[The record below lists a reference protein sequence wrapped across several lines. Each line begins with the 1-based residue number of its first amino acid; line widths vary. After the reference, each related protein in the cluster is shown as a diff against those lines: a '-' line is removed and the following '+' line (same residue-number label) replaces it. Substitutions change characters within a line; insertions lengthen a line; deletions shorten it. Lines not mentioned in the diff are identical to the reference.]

1 MHRKIVSLSLILM
14 FLSVAFNVVARAA
27 QSGGGL
33 TPQESQLVS
42 SVNGTNAYNYALRLE
57 EIALDHNIS
66 GYTFRVGGSAGAL
79 EAARWID
86 SQLESFGLETYEEK
100 FEFTNWTLLSQPELT
115 ISCNGSR
122 FPIQSFQSDHYSWPT
137 SRSGVSAD
145 LVVLPLPEAANRNEV
160 GVRPINLTIWNA
172 VDTSGKIVLIGREVR
187 WSNGWERT
195 FKSKLTTQP
204 PAAVVYTWWYDWM
217 SPIPPKPSSGGGRPL
232 SVLGCYFWNLKIP
245 VGWVNHEEGFLIRDM
260 ENTLDVSA
268 TVKIDSAIGF
278 GPHYNVIG
286 KLEGS
291 IEPEKII
298 IVSAHYDTVMTG
310 GFCDNAAGTAGMLEL
325 ARVFSEA
332 SSSLYFPKYTILFV
346 AFASEELGFV
356 GSINY
361 VSRHKAQAKDIVAVI
376 NIDCIGNDE
385 LLLSET
391 AGDSLDLDDVVY
403 GAARDLNVSA
413 RLITAGGSDQ
423 EAFRDPTGSDY
434 IYGSWGLDANI
445 SDALPVKSSI
455 MVSSSIDPWTHTSYD
470 NSTSTETLGWV
481 QPDNLQ
487 NHIRVA
493 ALSIL
498 RISASIDTTTVVTTS
513 ASPITPTSVTTSISA
528 SPVSTTT
535 ATPTPTETPTYTT
548 PSTATTT
555 SQSGP
560 PAVDPILGVA
570 AIAIMIVVLALFL
583 AMRRRLK
590 AL

>member
-1 MHRKIVSLSLILM
+1 MHRKIVSLTLMLM
-14 FLSVAFNVVARAA
+14 FLSVAFNVVARSA

-79 EAARWID
+79 EAARWIEA
-86 SQLESFGLETYEEK
+86 QFESFGLETYEEK

-115 ISCNGSR
+115 ISCNGSQ
-122 FPIQSFQSDHYSWPT
+122 FPMWSFQSAHYGWPT
-137 SRSGVSAD
+137 SQSGVSAD
-145 LVVLPLPEAANRNEV
+145 LVVLPLPEAANRDEV
-160 GVRPINLTIWNA
+160 GVRPINMTIWNA
-172 VDTSGKIVLIGREVR
+172 VDTSGKIVLIGKEVR
-187 WSNGWERT
+187 WSNGWEQT

-217 SPIPPKPSSGGGRPL
+217 SPIPPKRSSAGGRPL
-232 SVLGCYFWNLKIP
+232 SVLGAYFWNLKIP
-245 VGWVNHEEGFLIRDM
+245 VGWVNYEEGFLIRDM
-260 ENTLDVSA
+260 EHALDVSA
-268 TVKIDSAIGF
+268 IVKIDSAIGF

-286 KLEGS
+286 RLEGS

-298 IVSAHYDTVMTG
+298 IISAHYDTVMTG
-310 GFCDNAAGTAGMLEL
+310 GFCDNAAGTAGVLEL
-325 ARVFSEA
+325 ARVFSGA

-361 VSRHKAQAKDIVAVI
+361 VSQHKAQMKDIVVVV
-376 NIDCIGNDE
+376 NIDSIGNDE
-385 LLLSET
+385 LFLSET
-391 AGDSLDLDDVVY
+391 PGDSLNLDDIVY
-403 GAARDLNVSA
+403 GAAQDLNASA
-413 RLITAGGSDQ
+413 RLITPGGSDQ

-455 MVSSSIDPWTHTSYD
+455 LVSSSIDPWTHTYYD

-498 RISASIDTTTVVTTS
+498 RISASTDTTTIVTTS
-513 ASPITPTSVTTSISA
+513 TSPITLTSVTTSVST

-535 ATPTPTETPTYTT
+535 VTSRPN
-548 PSTATTT
+548 STWTQWWFWT
-555 SQSGP
+555 
-560 PAVDPILGVA
+560 IL
-570 AIAIMIVVLALFL
+570 VLAVLPVVVGTAWKL
-583 AMRRRLK
+583 RRGPQK
-590 AL
+590 QT